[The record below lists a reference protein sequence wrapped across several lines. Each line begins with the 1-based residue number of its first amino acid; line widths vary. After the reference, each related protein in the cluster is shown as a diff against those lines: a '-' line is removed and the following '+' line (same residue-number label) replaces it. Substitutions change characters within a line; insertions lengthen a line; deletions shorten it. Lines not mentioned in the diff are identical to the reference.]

1 MAPSQVTSLPAARTA
16 VALDDADLRPGSAT
30 SLLRTIIGCYLR
42 RLGGW
47 IAAAALM
54 ELMTTVGV
62 NKTRTRTAILRV
74 RGKGILAP
82 EMREGR
88 AGYVLQPA
96 ALPAL
101 ARGDQRIYSPRRMS
115 PSDRWCLISY
125 SIPESQRQLR
135 HQLRR
140 RLSWIG
146 CGTVSAA
153 LWICP
158 EYLTREVEDILTDLG
173 VRASASIF
181 LADETRVD
189 RGLEQAVG
197 RWWDLPAIAAR
208 HQAFLSAYGSVAD
221 DELTARAGVFDLD
234 RVLGR
239 VAGHSLRRPRTSRG
253 LAPGGLAG
261 EPEHPA
267 FRRSSRTAGRSQRA
281 LCAACDVRAHAWR
294 RPGIYW
300 DALAPLDSCGAN
312 RLWWHSR
319 CRHPVVGCAGRFPP

>member
-1 MAPSQVTSLPAARTA
+1 MATSQLAALPAPRTGA
-16 VALDDADLRPGSAT
+16 VLDDADSRPGSAT

-62 NKTRTRTAILRV
+62 NQTRTRTAILRV

-82 EMREGR
+82 DLREGC
-88 AGYVLQPA
+88 AGYALQPA
-96 ALPAL
+96 AIPAL
-101 ARGDQRIYSPRRMS
+101 ARGDRRIYSPRRMRT
-115 PSDRWCLISY
+115 SDRWCLISY

-158 EYLTREVEDILTDLG
+158 EYLTGEVEDILTDLG

-189 RGLEQAVG
+189 GGLERAVG

-208 HQAFLSAYGSVAD
+208 HEAFLSACGSVAEE
-221 DELTARAGVFDLD
+221 ELT
-234 RVLGR
+234 
-239 VAGHSLRRPRTSRG
+239 PQQ
-253 LAPGGLAG
+253 
-261 EPEHPA
+261 A
-267 FRRSSRTAGRSQRA
+267 FRIWIGC
-281 LCAACDVRAHAWR
+281 LDAWR
-294 RPGIYW
+294 VIPYVDPGLPAAWLPADWPGI
-300 DALAPLDSCGAN
+300 LSIPLFADLREQLEDLSG
-312 RLWWHSR
+312 RYV
-319 CRHPVVGCAGRFPP
+319 RHVTFGPASGVDPGSDETP

>member
-1 MAPSQVTSLPAARTA
+1 VATSQLTALPRPRTA
-16 VALDDADLRPGSAT
+16 AILDDADSRPGSAT

-47 IAAAALM
+47 IAASALM

-62 NKTRTRTAILRV
+62 SQTRTRTAILRV
-74 RGKGILAP
+74 RGKGILASDV
-82 EMREGR
+82 REGC
-88 AGYVLQPA
+88 AGYALDPA

-101 ARGDQRIYSPRRMS
+101 ARGDRRIYSPRWMS
-115 PSDRWCLISY
+115 ASDRWCLISY

-158 EYLTREVEDILTDLG
+158 EYLTGEVEDVLTDLG

-189 RGLEQAVG
+189 GGLEAAVG

-208 HQAFLSAYGSVAD
+208 HQAFLSAYKSAANEDFTPRQAFATWIGCLDAWRVIPYVDPGLPAAWLPADWPGNLSIPLFADLRERLEGLSGDYVRRVTDGPRSVD
-221 DELTARAGVFDLD
+221 
-234 RVLGR
+234 
-239 VAGHSLRRPRTSRG
+239 RPRSGNT
-253 LAPGGLAG
+253 P
-261 EPEHPA
+261 
-267 FRRSSRTAGRSQRA
+267 
-281 LCAACDVRAHAWR
+281 
-294 RPGIYW
+294 
-300 DALAPLDSCGAN
+300 
-312 RLWWHSR
+312 
-319 CRHPVVGCAGRFPP
+319 